1 MRVQPVQPRTLAF
14 AIAAATFA
22 ASSSAAADQWVGETQ
37 EAGAAA
43 TTWRAQGNRVSID
56 LDVMRNRAT
65 LERFTQVL
73 TPDGYSG
80 DALTYSADG
89 SQIALVV
96 TTTGQFR
103 LGKQFL
109 LDVEAPALA
118 FQGNNLPGVD
128 SWLVAGSVVAG
139 LHWSKS
145 IGSRAEVHV
154 GVKASARPWG
164 DGKTVSF
171 SSYSYTG
178 EISSYS
184 YTGETGIG
192 GAIPGARAYV
202 DAHRA
207 GSGGRVGGGVE
218 VKLGSSGYYRGDAA
232 VVAFIYGKTTTVVLE
247 TIHELEYR
255 SASGLGGG
263 LHVQAIRAS
272 HPTRVTLDGDSSDTF
287 GIVAVEPFVGFEP
300 AERGLIGRLGVLL
313 PLGPSDF
320 SVAKDAGIFS
330 VRASLGAKW

>member
-164 DGKTVSF
+164 DGRTEPF
-171 SSYSYTG
+171 SSDSYTV
-178 EISSYS
+178 
-184 YTGETGIG
+184 ETGIG

-232 VVAFIYGKTTTVVLE
+232 VVAFISTTVVLE

-263 LHVQAIRAS
+263 LHLQAIRAS